1 MPFAACSE
9 MARVSSRG
17 LSWEQVDALLAM
29 GWRGEGNARS
39 LKLATNGFGI
49 WVGIGFDQPGC
60 APRRDYWSA
69 KRPARKRRRPIPC
82 PHVSEGDKRDADRLG
97 RGAPHRRAAHLDG
110 RNDLGGASDRYIAQP
125 IHRSLELATC
135 LAVGPL
141 DGVST
146 GRGQTEGDEDRCK
159 DTEEQK
165 DAARGD
171 LRHVAK
177 GADLGRYR
185 PSRLRA

>member
-1 MPFAACSE
+1 M
-9 MARVSSRG
+9 R
-17 LSWEQVDALLAM
+17 
-29 GWRGEGNARS
+29 WRGEGNARS

-49 WVGIGFDQPGC
+49 LVGIGFDQPGC

-69 KRPARKRRRPIPC
+69 KRPTRRRRRLIPC
-82 PHVSEGDKRDADRLG
+82 PHVSEGDKRDPDRLG
-97 RGAPHRRAAHLDG
+97 RGAPHRRSAPPG
-110 RNDLGGASDRYIAQP
+110 SRNDLGGAPDRSIAQP
-125 IHRSLELATC
+125 VHRSLELSTC
-135 LAVGPL
+135 LAIRPL

-146 GRGQTEGDEDRCK
+146 GRCQAEGDEDRCK

-177 GADLGRYR
+177 GTISVGIAPHGSELE
-185 PSRLRA
+185 